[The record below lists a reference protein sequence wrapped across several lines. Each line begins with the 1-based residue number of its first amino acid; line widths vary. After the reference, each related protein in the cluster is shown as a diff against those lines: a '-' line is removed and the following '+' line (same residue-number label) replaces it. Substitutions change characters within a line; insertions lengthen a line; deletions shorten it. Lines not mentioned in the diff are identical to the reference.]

1 MSKEAAMFQ
10 AGDLVAYSQSTGHD
24 LLREDL
30 RLPSDFVWGT
40 ATAAVQ
46 IEGGISQDGKG
57 KSIWDVYTHL
67 EPSRTNGE
75 NADVACDHYNRVA
88 EDVELMSSLGVDVY
102 RFSLAWT
109 RIIPLGGR
117 NDPINEK
124 GVAFYDD
131 LINRLLANN
140 IEPVVTLYHWDL
152 PQELYERYKGLLDT
166 AEYRADFQ
174 NYARICFSRFGDRVK
189 KWVTF
194 NEPYIISI
202 FAHHSG
208 VLAPGRCAASGA
220 NTKTEP
226 WRVGHTIIL
235 SHASVVQVYA
245 EEFQPSQK
253 GEISIV
259 LNGHF
264 YEPFDEGNQ
273 TDVEAAQ
280 RRMEFYIGWFGDPVF
295 LGTDYPSS
303 MRAYLGSRLPEFTA
317 EERALLRKTAPINAF
332 YGMNHYSTKYARAL
346 PDPPADDDWTGN
358 IEETSVNKQGVE
370 IGPMSGVQWL
380 RLAPEG
386 FRKLLNWVW
395 NRYQLPIIVTENGC
409 PCPGE
414 IDVDVARKD
423 HFRQRYFGFYLD
435 AISRSI
441 YEDGVRVEGYY
452 AWSLMDNFGCIA
464 KAVGDFQAGDFT
476 PDGKNVIVNV
486 VFTGAPTAPNP
497 ASIYDGE
504 HVLLIKADGTN
515 FTNGDPWKCLSC
527 GVPAVNAISLDPQKD
542 YPHVFRSGDKA
553 LWGHNILD
561 CGGAPLESDACTP
574 NKTYIYPIHWNTAAD
589 GSGKGGSPREM
600 RLHPDDVHM
609 GWSSFTSTGGQFAY
623 TGRLNFNAERTVGET
638 LAPRYDL
645 VDVNLLFDPTRANP
659 ITTNGSELIIHNN
672 AIAVGELRGF
682 SGNGEEITYIGNPV
696 ESTNIDVFAVHVQT
710 GAVRRLTSHPEYVD
724 PMAFSADN
732 DWFVAMDTRGTNRQM
747 WMSGMRGIPPLID
760 LVAVTVAASTRNNGP
775 RRFFQ
780 TILIDRYGDR
790 GDYYGQRINAAGVES
805 GGAIN
810 DPNWNGRADPAF
822 SLDGTKI
829 TYWQALVV
837 SPSCGGANPLPC
849 PESTAQ
855 GGREYRVMLA
865 QRIGRE
871 ATAPAP
877 IYKIPD
883 VIPWATPFP
892 PGTAIPESPFTV
904 EPGNYT
910 LRGKVSGIAGVSIAP
925 DSTNVSGL
933 GSVAVNYT
941 NYSDDGEHILN
952 GFEDVTVK
960 ILLPNFWTNQVDWVS
975 DIVQTGVVNGTKKT
989 SEGGFHLI
997 IDAELNLF
1005 NASGT
1010 LVTTIDGVEY
1020 KQPANGT

>member
-1 MSKEAAMFQ
+1 MFQ
-10 AGDLVAYSQSTGHD
+10 AGDLVAYSQSTGHN
-24 LLREDL
+24 LLLEDL

-40 ATAAVQ
+40 ATAAFQ

-264 YEPFDEGNQ
+264 YESFEEGNQ
-273 TDVEAAQ
+273 NDVEAAQ

-423 HFRQRYFGFYLD
+423 HFRQRYFGLYLD

-452 AWSLMDNFGCIA
+452 AWSLMDNFEWSAGYGPRFGIFH
-464 KAVGDFQAGDFT
+464 VDFETQKRT
-476 PDGKNVIVNV
+476 PKGSALYLRD
-486 VFTGAPTAPNP
+486 T
-497 ASIYDGE
+497 
-504 HVLLIKADGTN
+504 
-515 FTNGDPWKCLSC
+515 
-527 GVPAVNAISLDPQKD
+527 
-542 YPHVFRSGDKA
+542 FRRRR
-553 LWGHNILD
+553 
-561 CGGAPLESDACTP
+561 
-574 NKTYIYPIHWNTAAD
+574 
-589 GSGKGGSPREM
+589 GSP
-600 RLHPDDVHM
+600 H
-609 GWSSFTSTGGQFAY
+609 
-623 TGRLNFNAERTVGET
+623 
-638 LAPRYDL
+638 
-645 VDVNLLFDPTRANP
+645 
-659 ITTNGSELIIHNN
+659 
-672 AIAVGELRGF
+672 
-682 SGNGEEITYIGNPV
+682 
-696 ESTNIDVFAVHVQT
+696 
-710 GAVRRLTSHPEYVD
+710 
-724 PMAFSADN
+724 
-732 DWFVAMDTRGTNRQM
+732 
-747 WMSGMRGIPPLID
+747 
-760 LVAVTVAASTRNNGP
+760 
-775 RRFFQ
+775 
-780 TILIDRYGDR
+780 
-790 GDYYGQRINAAGVES
+790 
-805 GGAIN
+805 
-810 DPNWNGRADPAF
+810 
-822 SLDGTKI
+822 
-829 TYWQALVV
+829 
-837 SPSCGGANPLPC
+837 
-849 PESTAQ
+849 
-855 GGREYRVMLA
+855 
-865 QRIGRE
+865 
-871 ATAPAP
+871 
-877 IYKIPD
+877 
-883 VIPWATPFP
+883 
-892 PGTAIPESPFTV
+892 
-904 EPGNYT
+904 
-910 LRGKVSGIAGVSIAP
+910 
-925 DSTNVSGL
+925 
-933 GSVAVNYT
+933 
-941 NYSDDGEHILN
+941 
-952 GFEDVTVK
+952 
-960 ILLPNFWTNQVDWVS
+960 
-975 DIVQTGVVNGTKKT
+975 
-989 SEGGFHLI
+989 
-997 IDAELNLF
+997 
-1005 NASGT
+1005 
-1010 LVTTIDGVEY
+1010 
-1020 KQPANGT
+1020 